1 MKLSPI
7 LCVFIFLLSCSSNT
21 LLNDDITNLTLS
33 EKKDIVDS
41 KIEETEI
48 IMQKPEKLTVL
59 FFKNIVYDVAPV
71 NNKKVENKIVKERVT
86 SDDFLVVADWMI
98 NNIRFIKV
106 RNVKT
111 EEETLLREGTTVGNI
126 ELIER
131 NLFFYKFKIN
141 EEIIEVKR

>member
-1 MKLSPI
+1 MKLSSI

-21 LLNDDITNLTLS
+21 LLNDDITTLTLS
-33 EKKDIVDS
+33 EKKDIIDS
-41 KIEETEI
+41 KIEDTEI

-59 FFKNIVYDVAPV
+59 FFKKIVNDVAPV
-71 NNKKVENKIVKERVT
+71 NNKVEKKIVKERVT
-86 SDDFLVVADWMI
+86 PDDFLVVADWMI

-126 ELIER
+126 ALIER

>member
-1 MKLSPI
+1 MKLSSI
-7 LCVFIFLLSCSSNT
+7 LCFFIFLLSCSSNT

-41 KIEETEI
+41 KIEDTEI
-48 IMQKPEKLTVL
+48 IIQNPEKLTVL

-86 SDDFLVVADWMI
+86 PDDFLVVADWMI

-111 EEETLLREGTTVGNI
+111 EEETLLREGTTAGNI
-126 ELIER
+126 VLIER